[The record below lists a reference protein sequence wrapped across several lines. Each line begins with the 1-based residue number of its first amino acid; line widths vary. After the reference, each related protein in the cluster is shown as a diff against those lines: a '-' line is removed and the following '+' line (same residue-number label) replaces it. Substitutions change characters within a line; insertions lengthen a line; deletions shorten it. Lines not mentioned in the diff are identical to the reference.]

1 MLAQSAHRPRL
12 TAPRGSPPK
21 AWSAL
26 LIALAAGILLPSCRQ
41 GKPDVRKQTR
51 LMMDTYV
58 TISVLAPG
66 PKAQVGLDSAFAR
79 LEQIS
84 HRFNHLDST
93 SPLYAFNERSVPI
106 ADPEI
111 IHVLEVAQRI
121 SVLSGGAFDVTVEPL
136 VRLWGFYDACPALPQ
151 QRQIDSCLKFVG
163 YQNLVIENDR
173 VTKRDPRTRIDLGGI
188 AKGFGMAEAARVLRQ
203 TDVDSAL
210 IDLGGDVYAIGK
222 KGDQQWKVGIRNPR
236 GDGVVGV
243 VALHN
248 LAAVTSGDYERFFWG
263 PPRDTTPDEGRGTR
277 GRVDAE
283 TDSVRYCHILNP
295 HTGWPARGFCSTT
308 VLMRD
313 PLLAQGFSKVLFI
326 LGPEALK
333 LADSTE
339 HFEALL
345 IDHSLKAITSAGLAG
360 AVDPTLK
367 SAARRI
373 ETKR

>member
-1 MLAQSAHRPRL
+1 M
-12 TAPRGSPPK
+12 
-21 AWSAL
+21 
-26 LIALAAGILLPSCRQ
+26 
-41 GKPDVRKQTR
+41 RKQTR

-58 TISVLAPG
+58 TVSAFAPG
-66 PKAQVGLDSAFAR
+66 PKADAGLASAFAR
-79 LEQIS
+79 LEQVS
-84 HRFNHLDST
+84 HKFNHLDST
-93 SPLYAFNERSVPI
+93 SPLYAFNERNVPI
-106 ADPEI
+106 TDPEV
-111 IHVLEVAQRI
+111 IHVLEAAQRL
-121 SVLSGGAFDVTVEPL
+121 SVLSGGTFDVTVEPL
-136 VRLWGFYDACPALPQ
+136 VRLWGFYDTNPSLPRQ
-151 QRQIDSCLKFVG
+151 DQIDSCLKFVG
-163 YQNLVIENDR
+163 YQNLVIDSGR
-173 VTKRDPRTRIDLGGI
+173 VTKKNPATRIDLGGI
-188 AKGFGMAEAARVLRQ
+188 AKGFGLDEAAKALRRAG
-203 TDVDSAL
+203 VDSAL

-263 PPRDTTPDEGRGTR
+263 PPRDTTRDEGRGTR
-277 GRVDAE
+277 GRGDAE

-345 IDHSLKAITSAGLAG
+345 ITDSMKVITSAGLAG
-360 AVDPTLK
+360 AIDPELK
-367 SAARRI
+367 DAARQVESR
-373 ETKR
+373 R

>member
-1 MLAQSAHRPRL
+1 V
-12 TAPRGSPPK
+12 G
-21 AWSAL
+21 
-26 LIALAAGILLPSCRQ
+26 
-41 GKPDVRKQTR
+41 KQTR

-58 TISVLAPG
+58 TISVPAPG

-84 HRFNHLDST
+84 HSFNHLDSA
-93 SPLYAFNERSVPI
+93 SPLYAFNERNVPI
-106 ADPEI
+106 ADPEV

-121 SVLSGGAFDVTVEPL
+121 SALSGGAFDVTVEPL
-136 VRLWGFYDACPALPQ
+136 VRLWGFYDASPVLPE

-163 YQNLVIENDR
+163 YQNLVIDSGR

-188 AKGFGMAEAARVLRQ
+188 AKGYGLAEAARVLRQ
-203 TDVDSAL
+203 AGVDSAL

-222 KGDQQWKVGIRNPR
+222 KGNQQWGVGIRNPR

-248 LAAVTSGDYERFFWG
+248 LAAVTSGDYERFFFG
-263 PPRDTTPDEGRGTR
+263 P
-277 GRVDAE
+277 
-283 TDSVRYCHILNP
+283 DSVRYCHILNP

-326 LGPEALK
+326 LGPEALM

-345 IDHSLKAITSAGLAG
+345 ITDSMKVITSAGLAG
-360 AVDPTLK
+360 AIDPELK
-367 SAARRI
+367 DAARRI
-373 ETKR
+373 ETRR